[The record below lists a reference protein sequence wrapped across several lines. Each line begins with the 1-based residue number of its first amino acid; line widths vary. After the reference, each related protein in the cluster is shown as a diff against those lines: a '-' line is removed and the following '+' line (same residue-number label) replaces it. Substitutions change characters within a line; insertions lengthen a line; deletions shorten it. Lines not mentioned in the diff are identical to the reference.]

1 MKKMGLVMLSTLVH
15 TVLIIINL
23 IIEINTSIIFGFS
36 LTEVNLGKVLRKSI
50 FISSIV
56 GILFYYFTTF
66 TKNDFSLLWI
76 FLIIIP
82 FIFFYMR
89 LSLSQ
94 VIVIVLTALAFNLC
108 IIKILEYNL
117 LNILLVRSNIVDD
130 PIIQSFVTIFQSLS
144 NIVIT
149 MLIFNTRIVFFPNF
163 LFEDKLLYKNSIDDC
178 YNTNIYSIEFILFT
192 LNLGLYIMFLELD
205 YFRLSFRIILI
216 FLSIIISSTL
226 LFYLKSN
233 IKYKSKIRDIL
244 YDSQHQQEI
253 LSYYNVIRSQR
264 HDFNFHLNA
273 IYSLINNKSYF
284 ECKEY
289 IEDIV
294 KDARYINELLPLYHP
309 VIGAMLNTF
318 KEIAMQ
324 KGIQINYFIYDNL
337 KSMPCSVYEMNKI
350 LGNLIQNAIDELE
363 EKNHNNP
370 KIDVDISKERGSIV
384 VKVTNVTDLENDQL
398 ENIFNV
404 GYSTKSLHEGLGL
417 PMVKRILLK
426 YNGIIYP
433 EILDEEISFI
443 VRIPIL

>member
-15 TVLIIINL
+15 PALVIINL
-23 IIEINTSIIFGFS
+23 IIEINTSIVFGFS
-36 LTEVNLGKVLRKSI
+36 LTEVNLGKVLKKSI

-56 GILFYYFTTF
+56 SILFYYFTTF

-89 LSLSQ
+89 LPLSQ

-130 PIIQSFVTIFQSLS
+130 PIIQSFVIIFQALS

-149 MLIFNTRIVFFPNF
+149 MLIFNTRIVFFSDF

-178 YNTNIYSIEFILFT
+178 YNTNIYSIEFILLTF
-192 LNLGLYIMFLELD
+192 NFGLYIIFLELD

-216 FLSIIISSTL
+216 FLSIIISLTL
-226 LFYLKSN
+226 LFHLKSN
-233 IKYKSKIRDIL
+233 IQYKSKIRDIL

-273 IYSLINNKSYF
+273 IYSLINNKNYF

-363 EKNHNNP
+363 QKNHNNP

-384 VKVTNVTDLENDQL
+384 VKVTNITDLGNYQL
-398 ENIFNV
+398 ENIFDV
-404 GYSTKSLHEGLGL
+404 GYSTKRLHEGLGL

-443 VRIPIL
+443 VRIPIS